1 MKFFKLILCS
11 VFLFT
16 LVSCTS
22 NTRKKEAM
30 QSIEAHEVLPG
41 NIFVSGGKLYIEYTF
56 DGKTFYFTADLS
68 AEAREEHG
76 VSALAT
82 LSVEK
87 AGRQGALPGAQEVIY
102 VGGEWRKILEE
113 VILSLLPEN
122 PGEGRLIFIQNY
134 ETVLLRRA
142 DGSPDLV
149 ELEKAPADVRIVG
162 RVSDVEFRDLIYARL
177 KQEVELSGVPYT
189 RFLLKLKGVPLSPYM
204 YVDITDD
211 TVLQLQLPDY
221 YDVQKEMTGLGFSVT
236 FIYSF
241 FVKSHLFGVIKAPFT
256 SAHRL
261 FSFGTSTIYAA
272 LPPKVWDLKE
282 IPPLYEGDG
291 MDLAEFNAWL
301 DKKIS
306 RQNYKAN
313 VKLLIDGEEF
323 FPHFILAMQRAAQS
337 IFVQVYIFGTDPY
350 ALKIADLMKARAA
363 DGINVRVLTDE
374 LNTVLNSTKTPELK
388 VREDFV
394 MPKNI
399 ARYLRKHSSAK
410 ARTRLNTW
418 ANFDHT
424 KVYIIDRQIAYTGGM
439 NIGEEYRYTW
449 HDMMVSLEGPVVGRL
464 VKNFYETW
472 SFAGWGGDFAAAY
485 RKLFSKKYRDVNKE
499 TPGMIDVRLMYT
511 KPNDPE
517 IFDAQLEAIRRA
529 KKYIYIQ
536 NAYFSDDRVVGE
548 LIKAR
553 GRGVDVRV
561 ILPGKNDIGIMYK
574 NNLIMANRLFK
585 NGIRVYFYK
594 GMSHV
599 KAAVYDGWAVVGSA
613 NFDKMSLFIN
623 NEMSLGITDPAFV
636 QELNERLFE
645 KDFAASE
652 EVTAPVDTGWDFFL
666 VDMLTNQL

>member
-1 MKFFKLILCS
+1 MCF

-41 NIFVSGGKLYIEYTF
+41 NIFVFGEKLYIEYTF
-56 DGKTFYFTADLS
+56 DNKTFYFTADLS
-68 AEAREEHG
+68 AQAREEHG
-76 VSALAT
+76 ESALAA
-82 LSVEK
+82 LSVQK
-87 AGRQGALPGAQEVIY
+87 AGKKDSFPGAQKVVY

-113 VILSLLPEN
+113 ALLPLLPEH

-142 DGSPDLV
+142 DGTPDLV
-149 ELEKAPADVRIVG
+149 ELESAPADLRIVG
-162 RVSDVEFRDLIYARL
+162 RVSAAEFRDLIYVRL
-177 KQEVELSGVPYT
+177 KQDVELAGVPYT
-189 RFLLKLKGVPLSPYM
+189 RFLLRLNGVPLSPYM

-261 FSFGTSTIYAA
+261 FSFGTSTIYTA

-282 IPPLYEGDG
+282 IPPLYQGEG
-291 MDLAEFNAWL
+291 MDLTEFNRWL

-313 VKLLIDGEEF
+313 VTLLIDGEEF

-424 KVYIIDRQIAYTGGM
+424 KVYIVDRKIAYTGGM

-499 TPGMIDVRLMYT
+499 EPGMIDVRLMYT

-623 NEMSLGITDPAFV
+623 NELSLGITDPAFV
-636 QELNERLFE
+636 RELNERLFE